1 MRGSGSYRWK
11 RKYPTK
17 PTPDVHGPVDP
28 GSVMIDI
35 PSAMFPRIRSTLFAT
50 AILVAGFLPTGE
62 AVAQKTDVVIL
73 VNGDHIT
80 GEIKSLERGRL
91 DYSTDDAGR
100 LKIQWDKILR
110 VTSNRFY
117 EVEMSSGVKY
127 FGTLVPS
134 GVDGELVVELTTS
147 DTLPI
152 TRVVHMVP
160 VLGRFVDRLKAFLD
174 VGFSLAKANKN
185 LTLTGDGEVAYR
197 GTKWGSSF
205 SANTYFQS
213 QSGQEGTTRAKVQLN
228 GTRYFPK
235 RWSGLSFVS
244 AEQNEE
250 QQLDLRASFGLGGGN
265 RISQTNSHELVL
277 GAGAVVT
284 REMYSDT
291 TSGGA
296 AVDTASFNLEGLIA
310 FSWEAFRFDSPK
322 LDFSTSLTAYP
333 SISALGR
340 VRAELNIRVK
350 YEVFSDFNVGLTFWD
365 SFDSRPP
372 AQEGQ
377 PRQVSNDYTVSLTI
391 GWSYRR

>member
-1 MRGSGSYRWK
+1 
-11 RKYPTK
+11 
-17 PTPDVHGPVDP
+17 
-28 GSVMIDI
+28 MIDI
-35 PSAMFPRIRSTLFAT
+35 PSAMSSRIRPTLFAT
-50 AILVAGFLPTGE
+50 AILVAGFLPAGD
-62 AVAQKTDVVIL
+62 ALAQKTDVVIL
-73 VNGDHIT
+73 VNGDNIT

-127 FGTLVPS
+127 FGTLASS
-134 GVDGELVVELTTS
+134 GVDGELVVQLTMS

-152 TRVVHMVP
+152 ARVVHIVP

-185 LTLTGDGEVAYR
+185 LTLSADAEIAYR
-197 GTKWGSSF
+197 GTKWGSSVA
-205 SANTYFQS
+205 ANSYFQS
-213 QSGQEGTTRAKVQLN
+213 QSETDGTTRAKVQLN
-228 GTRYFPK
+228 GVRYLPN
-235 RWSGLSFVS
+235 RWSGVSFVS

-250 QQLDLRASFGLGGGN
+250 QHLDLRATFGLGGGN

-296 AVDTASFNLEGLIA
+296 VADTASFNLEAMLA

-322 LDFSTSLTAYP
+322 LDFSTSLTTFP

-340 VRAELNIRVK
+340 IRAELNLRIK
-350 YEVFSDFNVGLTFWD
+350 YEVFSDFNVGLSFWD

-372 AQEGQ
+372 AQEGEQ
-377 PRQVSNDYTVSLTI
+377 RQVSNDYTVSLTI